1 MKLMAIIGSPRKG
14 GNTELLINQVIAGC
28 SSKTA
33 VDLEKLFVVGK
44 KIEYCTG
51 CMSCVMPS
59 PGTGKCV
66 ITDDMNDILE
76 QMKQSDAFIF
86 GTPNHMRTITAP
98 LLNFITRML
107 PLLEFR
113 AEYDSMGNRIGGEMT
128 SKLGGKKA
136 AVVITQGEPYFCSS
150 LVYDTLI
157 SNLHDFRLH
166 LAGNI
171 VSLGNLEKG
180 RVADRKQ
187 DLKNAFDLGVQLAV
201 MGAAQNKNEADKQ
214 R

>member
-28 SSKTA
+28 RSKTA
-33 VDLEKLFVVGK
+33 VDLEKLFVVEK

-66 ITDDMNDILE
+66 ITDHRPAILQ
-76 QMKQSDAFIF
+76 QMTNSDAFIF

-113 AEYDSMGNRIGGEMT
+113 AEYDSMGNRIGGEIT

-136 AVVITQGEPYFCSS
+136 AVVISQGEPYFCSP
-150 LVYDTLI
+150 LVYETLI

-166 LAGNI
+166 LAGNV

-180 RVADRKQ
+180 QVADRKQ
-187 DLKNAFDLGVQLAV
+187 DLENAFDLGVQLAV
-201 MGAAQNKNEADKQ
+201 MAGFAK
-214 R
+214 

>member
-14 GNTELLINQVIAGC
+14 GNTELLINHMIAGC
-28 SSKTA
+28 SSKTS
-33 VDLEKLFVVGK
+33 VDLEQFLVSEK
-44 KIEYCTG
+44 KIEFCTG

-66 ITDDMNDILE
+66 ITDDMADILE

-113 AEYDSMGNRIGGEMT
+113 PEYDSMGNRIGGEIS
-128 SKLGGKKA
+128 SKIGGKKA
-136 AVVITQGEPYFCSS
+136 AMVISQGEPYFCSS

-157 SNLHDFRLH
+157 DNLHDFRLN
-166 LAGNI
+166 LAGNVI
-171 VSLGNLEKG
+171 SLGNLEKG
-180 RVADRKQ
+180 
-187 DLKNAFDLGVQLAV
+187 
-201 MGAAQNKNEADKQ
+201 QND
-214 R
+214 

>member
-28 SSKTA
+28 RSKTA
-33 VDLEKLFVVGK
+33 VDMEKLFVVEK

-66 ITDDMNDILE
+66 ITDDMTDILE
-76 QMKQSDAFIF
+76 QMKKSDAFIF

-113 AEYDSMGNRIGGEMT
+113 PEYDSMGNRIGGEIT

-136 AVVITQGEPYFCSS
+136 AVVISQGEPYFCSP
-150 LVYDTLI
+150 LVYETLI

-166 LAGNI
+166 LAGNV

-180 RVADRKQ
+180 QVADRKQ

-201 MGAAQNKNEADKQ
+201 MAGFAK
-214 R
+214 

>member
-28 SSKTA
+28 SSKTS
-33 VDLEKLFVVGK
+33 VDLEKVLVSEN
-44 KIEYCTG
+44 KIEFCTG

-66 ITDDMNDILE
+66 ITDDMADILE
-76 QMKQSDAFIF
+76 KMKKSDAFIF

-113 AEYDSMGNRIGGEMT
+113 PEYDSMGNRIGGEIT

-136 AVVITQGEPYFCSS
+136 AMVISQGEPYFCSP
-150 LVYDTLI
+150 LVYETLI

-166 LAGNI
+166 LAGNV

-180 RVADRKQ
+180 QVADKKQ
-187 DLKNAFDLGVQLAV
+187 DLKNAFDLGVKLAV
-201 MGAAQNKNEADKQ
+201 MAGFA
-214 R
+214 

>member
-14 GNTELLINQVIAGC
+14 GNTELLMDQVIAGC
-28 SSKTA
+28 SSKTS
-33 VDLEKLFVVGK
+33 VDLEKIFVAEK
-44 KIEYCTG
+44 KIEFCTG

-66 ITDDMNDILE
+66 ITDDMADILE
-76 QMKQSDAFIF
+76 GMKKSDAFIF

-113 AEYDSMGNRIGGEMT
+113 PEYDSMGNRIGGEIT

-136 AVVITQGEPYFCSS
+136 AVVISQGEPYFCSP
-150 LVYDTLI
+150 LVYETLI

-166 LAGNI
+166 LAGNV

-180 RVADRKQ
+180 QVADKKQ
-187 DLKNAFDLGVQLAV
+187 DLKNAFDLGVKLAV
-201 MGAAQNKNEADKQ
+201 MAGCAK
-214 R
+214 

>member
-14 GNTELLINQVIAGC
+14 GNTELLMDQVIAGC
-28 SSKTA
+28 SSKTS
-33 VDLEKLFVVGK
+33 VDLEKIFVAEK
-44 KIEYCTG
+44 KIEFCTG

-66 ITDDMNDILE
+66 ITDDMADILE
-76 QMKQSDAFIF
+76 QMKKSDAFIF

-113 AEYDSMGNRIGGEMT
+113 PEYDSKGNRIGGEIT

-136 AVVITQGEPYFCSS
+136 AVVISQGEPYFCSPM
-150 LVYDTLI
+150 VYETLI
-157 SNLHDFRLH
+157 SNLHDFRLQ
-166 LAGNI
+166 LAGNVI
-171 VSLGNLEKG
+171 SLGNLEKG
-180 RVADRKQ
+180 QVADRKQ
-187 DLKNAFDLGVQLAV
+187 DLKNAFDLGVKLAV
-201 MGAAQNKNEADKQ
+201 MDGFAQ
-214 R
+214 

>member
-14 GNTELLINQVIAGC
+14 GNTELLMDQVIAGC
-28 SSKTA
+28 RSTTN
-33 VDLEKLFVVGK
+33 VDLGKFFITDK

-66 ITDDMNDILE
+66 IKDEMADILKR
-76 QMKQSDAFIF
+76 MKRSDAFIF

-113 AEYDSMGNRIGGEMT
+113 PEYDSRGNRIGGEIT

-136 AVVITQGEPYFCSS
+136 AVVISQGEPYFCSP
-150 LVYDTLI
+150 LVYETLI
-157 SNLHDFRLH
+157 SNLHDFRLN
-166 LAGNI
+166 LAGNVI
-171 VSLGNLEKG
+171 SLDNLEKG
-180 RVADRKQ
+180 EVADRKQ
-187 DLKNAFDLGVQLAV
+187 DLKNAFDLGVKLAV
-201 MGAAQNKNEADKQ
+201 MAGFAQ
-214 R
+214 

>member
-28 SSKTA
+28 RSKTA
-33 VDLEKLFVVGK
+33 VDLEKLFVVEK

-66 ITDDMNDILE
+66 ITDDMTDILE

-113 AEYDSMGNRIGGEMT
+113 AEYDSMGNRIGGAIT
-128 SKLGGKKA
+128 SKLGAKKA
-136 AVVITQGEPYFCSS
+136 AVVISQGEPYFCSP
-150 LVYDTLI
+150 LVYETLI

-166 LAGNI
+166 LAGNV

-180 RVADRKQ
+180 QVADRKQ

-201 MGAAQNKNEADKQ
+201 MAGFAK
-214 R
+214 

>member
-14 GNTELLINQVIAGC
+14 GNTELLMDQVIAGC
-28 SSKTA
+28 SSKTS
-33 VDLEKLFVVGK
+33 VDLEKIFVAEK
-44 KIEYCTG
+44 KIEFCTG

-66 ITDDMNDILE
+66 ITDDMADILE
-76 QMKQSDAFIF
+76 QMKKSDAFIF

-113 AEYDSMGNRIGGEMT
+113 PEYDSKGNRIGGEIT

-136 AVVITQGEPYFCSS
+136 AVVISQGEPYFCSPM
-150 LVYDTLI
+150 VYETLI
-157 SNLHDFRLH
+157 SNLHDFRLQ
-166 LAGNI
+166 LAGNVI
-171 VSLGNLEKG
+171 SLGNLEKG
-180 RVADRKQ
+180 QVADRKQ
-187 DLKNAFDLGVQLAV
+187 DLKNAFDLGVKLAV
-201 MGAAQNKNEADKQ
+201 MSGFAQ
-214 R
+214 